1 MRVPTNTAASTVIDQ
16 LRRLSQ
22 NQANLQNQVSTGQR
36 IFQPGDDP
44 AAVGRVIANEMEQR
58 ALHQFRRNAD
68 TALELSSATFSSL
81 KELKKVSDRAGEL
94 VTLGSG
100 ASSPDALRA
109 YAAEV
114 NQLIEQAVTLGNSR
128 FRNDYVFSGTV
139 VDTEPVTVTRDAVT
153 GEITATA
160 YAGNTDQIKIPL
172 SEGASLAPG
181 SNGTTNNGI
190 VDFITGLVALRDAL
204 AGGDPTAV
212 AASRPALDAAED
224 MFVSSLSEHGAIQLR
239 IEVSK
244 AQQQSRLDELSRLVS
259 VDADADLPSTVVKLN
274 QAATAYEAALASAS
288 DILQMSLMDYLR

>member
-22 NQANLQNQVSTGQR
+22 HQANLQNQVSTGQR

-58 ALHQFRRNAD
+58 SLHQFRRNAD

-114 NQLIEQAVTLGNSR
+114 NQLIEQAVSLGNSR
-128 FRNDYVFSGTV
+128 FRNDYVFSGTA
-139 VDTEPVTVTRDAVT
+139 VDTTPVTVTRDAVT
-153 GEITATA
+153 DEVTTAA
-160 YAGNTDQIKIPL
+160 YAGNANQILVPL
-172 SEGASLAPG
+172 AEGSSLAPG
-181 SNGTTNNGI
+181 SDAATNNGI
-190 VDFITGLVALRDAL
+190 VGFINALVDLRDAL
-204 AGGDPTAV
+204 AGGDPVDV
-212 AASRPALDAAED
+212 ANARAPLDAGED
-224 MFVSSLSEHGAIQLR
+224 LFVSALSEHGAIQLR
-239 IEVSK
+239 IEVSQ
-244 AQQQSRLDELSRLVS
+244 AQQQARLDELSRLVS

>member
-128 FRNDYVFSGTV
+128 FRNDYVFSGTA

-153 GEITATA
+153 GEITTAA

>member
-128 FRNDYVFSGTV
+128 FRNDYVFSGTA

-153 GEITATA
+153 GEITTAA

-244 AQQQSRLDELSRLVS
+244 AQQQSRLDEL
-259 VDADADLPSTVVKLN
+259 
-274 QAATAYEAALASAS
+274 
-288 DILQMSLMDYLR
+288 